1 MDTSHLLKY
10 ITVLKAK
17 LLKVVSEWFEAVVNI
32 FFICVTSYRK
42 I

>member
-1 MDTSHLLKY
+1 MNASYILEY
-10 ITVLKAK
+10 ITVLKRK
-17 LLKVVSEWFEAVVNI
+17 FLEVVSKWFEAVVNI